1 MGLSGKNL
9 RFINYFHD
17 FFIPIFLKVIIK
29 LLEVSELLK
38 LQNNIRE
45 HEKNFFI
52 REKCMVSKVST
63 LNFLVK
69 KSAKKAVL

>member
-1 MGLSGKNL
+1 MGLSWKNL
-9 RFINYFHD
+9 RFRNYFHD